1 MKKFLQDSDV
11 LSRRA
16 LLGGTVSLG
25 ASALLAACG
34 QQVNNEAVAD

>member
-11 LSRRA
+11 LRRRA

-25 ASALLAACG
+25 AQA
-34 QQVNNEAVAD
+34 NNEAVAD

>member
-16 LLGGTVSLG
+16 LLGGIVSPWRVRFARG
-25 ASALLAACG
+25 VRPAG
-34 QQVNNEAVAD
+34 K